1 MLYRWIRKQAF
12 RRGYDFTLRRLP
24 QYAIQSREMKV
35 PRDME
40 AQFVELFAATREFT
54 LTSVERMYA
63 LYGAIR
69 YIHEAAIDGDVV
81 ECGVWR
87 GGSCMLAAGTLLSL
101 GDTTRGIHLY
111 DTFAGMT
118 RPEAVDTRQRDGS
131 EQISR
136 WEVFQREGHNDWCY
150 ASLEEVRGNLL
161 STGYPEGQLSFVQG
175 PVEQTLPGHAPARIA
190 LLRLDTDWYS
200 STLHELEHLYP
211 RLAPR
216 GVLIIDDYGAYE
228 GAREAVDRYFR
239 ENGVQ
244 MLLHRIDTAGRI
256 GVKPG

>member
-1 MLYRWIRKQAF
+1 MVYRWLRKLAF
-12 RRGYDFTLRRLP
+12 RLGYDFTLRRLP
-24 QYAIQSREMKV
+24 QYAIQSRVLRV

-40 AQFVELFAATREFT
+40 PAFVDIYAASREFT

-63 LYGAIR
+63 LYSAIR
-69 YIHEAAIDGDVV
+69 YLDHAGVGGDVV

-87 GGSCMLAAGTLLSL
+87 GGSCMLAARTLMAL
-101 GDTTRGIHLY
+101 GDDTRHLHLY

-118 RPEAVDTRQRDGS
+118 RPQAVDTRQRDGS

-136 WEVFQREGHNDWCY
+136 WEVFQREGHNAWCF
-150 ASLEEVRGNLL
+150 APLEEVRANLL
-161 STGYPEGQLSFVQG
+161 STGFPEQRMSFVQG
-175 PVEQTLPGHAPARIA
+175 AVEQTLPAHAPAAIA
-190 LLRLDTDWYS
+190 LLRLDTDWYA

-211 RLAPR
+211 RLSPG
-216 GVLIIDDYGAYE
+216 GVLIIDDYGAYQ
-228 GAREAVDRYFR
+228 GARDAVDGYFAD
-239 ENGVQ
+239 NGID